1 MANKILFISQKNKKK
16 QKTGLIIHPKIKQL
30 FRMGINCKNVK
41 WEVLS

>member
-1 MANKILFISQKNKKK
+1 MPDKILFISQMNKKK
-16 QKTGLIIHPKIKQL
+16 QKTGLIIQSKIKQL